1 MKKMNF
7 TNEQLQ
13 KIKEERVFRSDTD
26 SLLIC
31 QLIERIQAYEEY
43 FKENGIEEMEKK
55 LGPYYE
61 AMAKFYNEEE

>member
-1 MKKMNF
+1 MNF

-43 FKENGIEEMEKK
+43 FKENSIEEMEKK
-55 LGPYYE
+55 LEPYYE
-61 AMAKFYNEEE
+61 AMEKFYNEEE